1 MCVFTARGSFAVQGF
16 SSSPHQ
22 IVKFASS
29 QKLEGQHNSESHI
42 RRASKFGDII
52 TADHKVF
59 NAGGE
64 SLNDQRHEI
73 VVRVLAT
80 QWLQSYPCRT
90 KTSQES
96 ARNLRQFL
104 DHEENPKVIYTDN
117 SLKFEKA
124 SEDLQWNHCTSTP
137 NRPETNE
144 IAERTVRR
152 AKEGTSFIL
161 LQSRLEE
168 QWWAESVE
176 CYISKISCQVGKL
189 YMNGGLN
196 NNSVGQ
202 SYYSDQKSKIIP
214 LGHFHGLCSRC
225 AEEGWKGDLLV
236 ADVDEFQENDASEV
250 FKENL
255 NKSSC
260 ADRRR
265 QIHNPM
271 CKRSCEVGRKD
282 ESDLPTEFGKTSKT
296 EKNIA
301 VIFKEK
307 TAEPESAQ
315 PKREQ
320 DELEARHDFA
330 NVVRATGKLSLL
342 SDSSLLT

>member
-1 MCVFTARGSFAVQGF
+1 MFTARGSFAVQGF

-29 QKLEGQHNSESHI
+29 HKLQGQHNSESHI

-52 TADHKVF
+52 TADRKVF

-64 SLNDQRHEI
+64 SLNDQRHAI

-117 SLKFEKA
+117 SLEFGKA
-124 SEDLQWNHCTSTP
+124 SEDLQWNHCTSRT
-137 NRPETNE
+137 ETNG

-152 AKEGTSFIL
+152 VEEGASFIL
-161 LQSRLEE
+161 LQSRLYE

-189 YMNGGLN
+189 CMNGGLKN
-196 NNSVGQ
+196 YSVGQ
-202 SYYSDQKSKIIP
+202 SYYSDQKSKIIL
-214 LGHFHGLCSRC
+214 LGIFTGC
-225 AEEGWKGDLLV
+225 A
-236 ADVDEFQENDASEV
+236 QDAEKKAG
-250 FKENL
+250 KETY
-255 NKSSC
+255 S
-260 ADRRR
+260 
-265 QIHNPM
+265 
-271 CKRSCEVGRKD
+271 
-282 ESDLPTEFGKTSKT
+282 
-296 EKNIA
+296 
-301 VIFKEK
+301 
-307 TAEPESAQ
+307 
-315 PKREQ
+315 
-320 DELEARHDFA
+320 
-330 NVVRATGKLSLL
+330 
-342 SDSSLLT
+342 